1 MHIARTLAAV
11 GALSAVLLAP
21 AAATAQDDDRE
32 RLIELM
38 RIDDTVEVMRKEGL
52 RYGAEIGA
60 EMLPDLPKDD
70 WERTVSRIYD
80 AEKMEAV
87 ITQGFETALE
97 GEELGTLVEF
107 FDSGLGEE
115 IIGLEISAREAFLD
129 EETEIAAMDAFEMAR
144 GDETELYQ
152 QVETII
158 ADSDLVEYNV
168 MGAMNANLMF
178 YRGLADGG
186 AIDLGESDMLA
197 DVWAQ
202 ESDIRAESEAW
213 LGSFLMMAYRP
224 LEAEELEAYAALY
237 RTPEGRI
244 LNTAVFN
251 AYDRMYDEI
260 SYLLGQAVAEHMRSQ
275 EL

>member
-1 MHIARTLAAV
+1 MNVARSSV
-11 GALSAVLLAP
+11 ISAVS
-21 AAATAQDDDRE
+21 AALVFCGSAWAQDSDSD
-32 RLIELM
+32 RLIALM
-38 RIDDTVEVMRKEGL
+38 RVGDTVEIMRKEGL

-60 EMLPDLPKDD
+60 EMLPDVSSED

-80 AEKMEAV
+80 TEKMEAV
-87 ITQGFETALE
+87 ITQGFEAALE
-97 GEELGTLVEF
+97 GEDVAPLVSFFESDLGK
-107 FDSGLGEE
+107 E
-115 IIGLEISAREAFLD
+115 IIGLELDAREAFLNED
-129 EETEIAAMDAFEMAR
+129 
-144 GDETELYQ
+144 TELAAIDAYQ
-152 QVETII
+152 DAQEQQTELFEQVETII
-158 ADSDLVEYNV
+158 SDSDLVEYNV

-224 LEAEELEAYAALY
+224 LNAEELEAYAELY
-237 RTPEGRI
+237 RTPEGRV
-244 LNTAVFN
+244 LNISVFH

-260 SYLLGQAVAEHMRSQ
+260 SYLLGQAVAEHMRSE

>member
-1 MHIARTLAAV
+1 MQTVKTLASV
-11 GALSAVLLAP
+11 GALSAALLISG
-21 AAATAQDDDRE
+21 AAAAQDSDRE

-38 RIDDTVEVMRKEGL
+38 RIGDTVEVMRKEGL

-60 EMLPDLPKDD
+60 EMLPDIPNDD

-97 GEELGTLVEF
+97 GEAVGPLVDFFESELGAEIVE
-107 FDSGLGEE
+107 
-115 IIGLEISAREAFLD
+115 LEISAREAFLD
-129 EETEIAAMDAFEMAR
+129 EETEMAAMDAFEMAR

-202 ESDIRAESEAW
+202 EPDIRAESEAW

-224 LEAEELEAYAALY
+224 LDADELEAYAELY
-237 RTPEGRI
+237 RTPEGRV

-260 SYLLGQAVAEHMRSQ
+260 SYLLGQAVAEQMRSE

>member
-1 MHIARTLAAV
+1 MHIVRTLASA
-11 GALSAVLLAP
+11 GALSAALLMSG
-21 AAATAQDDDRE
+21 AAAAQDSDRE

-38 RIDDTVEVMRKEGL
+38 RIGDTVEVMRKEGL

-60 EMLPDLPKDD
+60 EMLPDIPNDD

-97 GEELGTLVEF
+97 GEALGPLVDFFESELGAEIVE
-107 FDSGLGEE
+107 
-115 IIGLEISAREAFLD
+115 LEISAREAFLD
-129 EETEIAAMDAFEMAR
+129 EETEVAAMDAFEMAR

-202 ESDIRAESEAW
+202 EPDIRAESEAW

-224 LEAEELEAYAALY
+224 LDADELEAYAELY
-237 RTPEGRI
+237 RTPEGRV

-260 SYLLGQAVAEHMRSQ
+260 SYLLGQAVAEQMRSE

>member
-1 MHIARTLAAV
+1 MRIHIHAFAAAV
-11 GALSAVLLAP
+11 AVAAPFPLPALAD
-21 AAATAQDDDRE
+21 AADTE
-32 RLIELM
+32 RLIQLM
-38 RIDDTVEVMRKEGL
+38 RVDDTVAIMREEGL
-52 RYGAEIGA
+52 RYGRDIGT
-60 EMLPDLPKDD
+60 EMLPDVAPDD

-80 AEKMEAV
+80 TEKMEAV
-87 ITQGFETALE
+87 ITQEFETALE
-97 GEELGTLVEF
+97 GEEVGPLVAFFRTELGKQ
-107 FDSGLGEE
+107 
-115 IIGLEISAREAFLD
+115 IISLEISAREAFLD
-129 EETEIAAMDAFEMAR
+129 VDKELAAIEAFEKAR
-144 GDETELYQ
+144 AEDSRLYG

-186 AIDLGESDMLA
+186 AIELGESDMLA

-202 ESDIRAESEAW
+202 EGDIRAESEAW

-237 RTPEGRI
+237 RTPEGKV

-260 SYLLGQAVAEHMRSQ
+260 SYLLGQAVAERMRSE

>member
-1 MHIARTLAAV
+1 MNVARPSV
-11 GALSAVLLAP
+11 ISAVS
-21 AAATAQDDDRE
+21 AALVLCGSAWAQESDSD
-32 RLIELM
+32 RLIALM
-38 RIDDTVEVMRKEGL
+38 RVGDTVEIMRKEGL

-60 EMLPDLPKDD
+60 EMLPDVSSED

-80 AEKMEAV
+80 SEKMEAV

-97 GEELGTLVEF
+97 GEDVAPLISFFESDLGK
-107 FDSGLGEE
+107 E
-115 IIGLEISAREAFLD
+115 IIGLELDAREAFLNED
-129 EETEIAAMDAFEMAR
+129 
-144 GDETELYQ
+144 TELAAIDAYQ
-152 QVETII
+152 DAQEQQTELFEQVETII
-158 ADSDLVEYNV
+158 SDSDLVEYNV

-186 AIDLGESDMLA
+186 AIDLGESDMVD

-224 LEAEELEAYAALY
+224 LNAEDLEAYAELY
-237 RTPEGRI
+237 RTPEGRV
-244 LNTAVFN
+244 LNISVFH

-260 SYLLGQAVAEHMRSQ
+260 SYLLGQAVAEQMRSE

>member
-1 MHIARTLAAV
+1 MT
-11 GALSAVLLAP
+11 GAGSFVIGTLSAALIFCSSVR
-21 AAATAQDDDRE
+21 AQDSDSD
-32 RLIELM
+32 RLIALM
-38 RIDDTVEVMRKEGL
+38 RIGDTVEIMREEGL

-60 EMLPDLPKDD
+60 EMLPDVSPDD
-70 WERTVSRIYD
+70 WNRTVSRIYD

-87 ITQGFETALE
+87 ITQGSESALDGEDVAPLVSFFESD
-97 GEELGTLVEF
+97 LGK
-107 FDSGLGEE
+107 E
-115 IIGLEISAREAFLD
+115 IIGLEIDAREAFLS
-129 EETEIAAMDAFEMAR
+129 EETELAAIDAYQDAQ
-144 GDETELYQ
+144 DQQTELFK

-202 ESDIRAESEAW
+202 ESSIRAESEAW
-213 LGSFLMMAYRP
+213 LGSFLMTAYRP
-224 LEAEELEAYAALY
+224 LQAQELASYAELY
-237 RTPEGRI
+237 RTDEGRV

-260 SYLLGQAVAEHMRSQ
+260 SYLLGQAVAEHMRSE

>member
-1 MHIARTLAAV
+1 MAMFRTLVAG
-11 GALSAVLLAP
+11 GALAALVLTGG
-21 AAATAQDDDRE
+21 AARAAEDDTD
-32 RLIELM
+32 RLIALM
-38 RIDDTVEVMRKEGL
+38 RVGDTVEIMRREGL
-52 RYGAEIGA
+52 RYGASIGA
-60 EMLPDLPKDD
+60 EMLPDVPAGD

-80 AEKMEAV
+80 PDKMEAV
-87 ITQGFETALE
+87 ITQGFETALDGQE
-97 GEELGTLVEF
+97 VGPLVEF
-107 FDSGLGEE
+107 FETDLGRR
-115 IIGLEISAREAFLD
+115 IITLEISAREAFLD
-129 EETEIAAMDAFEMAR
+129 AETEMAAIAAFEEARDAQTDLF
-144 GDETELYQ
+144 D

-186 AIDLGESDMLA
+186 AIEMGESDMLA

-202 ESDIRAESEAW
+202 EPDIRAESEAW

-224 LEAEELEAYAALY
+224 LDADELDAYAALY
-237 RTPEGRI
+237 RTPEGRV

-260 SYLLGQAVAEHMRSQ
+260 SYLLGQAVAERMRSE

>member
-21 AAATAQDDDRE
+21 AATTAQDDDRE

-52 RYGAEIGA
+52 RYGAEIGG

-144 GDETELYQ
+144 GDETDLYQ

-202 ESDIRAESEAW
+202 EPDIRAESEAW

-224 LEAEELEAYAALY
+224 LEREELEAYAALY

>member
-1 MHIARTLAAV
+1 MQIAKNLATAC
-11 GALSAVLLAP
+11 ALSAVLLTP
-21 AAATAQDDDRE
+21 GAASAQDSDRE
-32 RLIELM
+32 RLIDLM
-38 RIDDTVEVMRKEGL
+38 RIGDTVAVMRQEGL

-60 EMLPDLPKDD
+60 EMLPDIPKGD
-70 WERTVSRIYD
+70 WERTISRIYD
-80 AEKMEAV
+80 VEKMEAV
-87 ITQGFETALE
+87 ITQGFEAALE
-97 GEELGTLVEF
+97 GQELGPLVTF
-107 FDSGLGEE
+107 FESGLGEQIVE
-115 IIGLEISAREAFLD
+115 LEISAREAFLD
-129 EETEIAAMDAFEMAR
+129 EETEVAAMDAYETAR
-144 GDETELYQ
+144 GDETELYR

-202 ESDIRAESEAW
+202 EPDIRAESEAW

-224 LEAEELEAYAALY
+224 LEAEELETYAELY
-237 RTPEGRI
+237 RTPEGRV

-260 SYLLGQAVAEHMRSQ
+260 SYLLGQAVAEQMRSE